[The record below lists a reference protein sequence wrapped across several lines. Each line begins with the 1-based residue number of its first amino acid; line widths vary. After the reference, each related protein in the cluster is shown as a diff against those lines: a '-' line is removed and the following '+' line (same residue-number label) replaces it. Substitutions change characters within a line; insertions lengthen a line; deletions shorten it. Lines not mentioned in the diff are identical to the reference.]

1 MKAREGSD
9 SLFAI
14 VFLHQLAC
22 FFDQHYHAGLGAF
35 TPESS
40 QPACEEF
47 RVAKRLAI
55 QRGFDG
61 VPVPEPK
68 GIVYSRADF
77 VNEYWRPSADESRLD
92 FQLYEHDL
100 SQLTPVVVESFQ
112 FTKAFEERTGFVPKG
127 WATFFVNRP
136 DKSKKP
142 FGLYSGGP
150 GVSFSFDPFCPNPID
165 PLWQEFSQ
173 AYNQLA
179 IHTLGGN
186 ASPIQTQWLQ
196 PADVKIPRKLAR
208 PRFTTKYYEQ
218 FLD

>member
-1 MKAREGSD
+1 M
-9 SLFAI
+9 
-14 VFLHQLAC
+14 
-22 FFDQHYHAGLGAF
+22 GAF
-35 TPESS
+35 TPDSS
-40 QPACEEF
+40 QPACEEY

-61 VPVPEPK
+61 VSVPQPR

-77 VNEYWRPSADESRLD
+77 VNEYWRPLADESRLD
-92 FQLYEHDL
+92 FQYYEHDL
-100 SQLTPVVVESFQ
+100 SRLSPVMVESSR
-112 FTKAFEERTGFVPKG
+112 FTKAFEARTGFAPKC
-127 WATFFVNRP
+127 WATFFVNRSE
-136 DKSKKP
+136 KSKKP

-150 GVSFSFDPFCPNPID
+150 GTSFSFDPCCSNPID
-165 PLWQEFSQ
+165 PLWQEFSR

-196 PADVKIPRKLAR
+196 RGHVTIPRKLAR